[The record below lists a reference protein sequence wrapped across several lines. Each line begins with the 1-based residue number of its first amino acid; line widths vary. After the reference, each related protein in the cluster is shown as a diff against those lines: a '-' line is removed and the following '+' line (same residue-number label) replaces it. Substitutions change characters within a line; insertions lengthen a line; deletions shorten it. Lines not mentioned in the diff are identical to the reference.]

1 MLREIRKKLIILG
14 NRSPFPQEVKDYLN
28 DLEYR
33 EWIYMNMRLAGSVL
47 TVGDIDAILRGECI
61 MEATVEDHLML
72 DRLTELRNYIYR
84 LTDLRADLSPQILRD
99 MQAITAGKRDNGKGE
114 AIRQIMYFAGEL
126 QTENGVNPLERAA
139 GLHNLI
145 RKLEPFEENCDML
158 ARAVMYYVVA
168 QAGYPLTALKLTVEE
183 YRQAGDS
190 RQLAQLLGQA
200 VSERLDLM
208 MQLTCYE
215 N

>member
-1 MLREIRKKLIILG
+1 MLREIRKKLVILG
-14 NRSPFPQEVKDYLN
+14 NRSPFPQAVKDYLN

-33 EWIYMNMRLAGSVL
+33 EWLYMNMRLSGSIL
-47 TVGDIDAILRGECI
+47 TAGDIDAILQGDCI
-61 MEATVEDHLML
+61 MDATVEDHLML

-84 LTDLRADLSPQILRD
+84 LTDLGADLSPQILRD
-99 MQAITAGKRDNGKGE
+99 MQAITAGKRYDGKGE

-126 QTENGVNPLERAA
+126 QAENGVNPLERAA
-139 GLHNLI
+139 GLHNLV

-158 ARAVMYYVVA
+158 ARAVMYYVMA
-168 QAGYPLTALKLTVEE
+168 QAGYPLAALKLTEEE
-183 YRQAGDS
+183 YQQTGNS
-190 RQLAQLLGQA
+190 RQLTQILGQA